1 MIGETIT
8 LLMLLP
14 LSNVTAYPASCSGH
28 TESLMLQALYVHAQH
43 WKAWVQGEL
52 LSWDASYSEQ
62 LKAIHYVLLEF
73 FYLNSRRRITFG
85 AYVEGNIFFRV
96 MW

>member
-1 MIGETIT
+1 MIGATIT

-43 WKAWVQGEL
+43 
-52 LSWDASYSEQ
+52 
-62 LKAIHYVLLEF
+62 
-73 FYLNSRRRITFG
+73 
-85 AYVEGNIFFRV
+85 
-96 MW
+96 